1 MQPLQLLHAV
11 SERRGHSRQLRLLQ
25 LRAPV
30 RHTAAARFRYSVFLT
45 AEQRAS
51 ACIACGTCEELCPQK
66 IAIREWMPKV
76 AALLE

>member
-1 MQPLQLLHAV
+1 
-11 SERRGHSRQLRLLQ
+11 
-25 LRAPV
+25 
-30 RHTAAARFRYSVFLT
+30 VFLT